1 MNRLIAQPA
10 APASLHAPPAQVRS
24 APATK
29 LTKTSEPF
37 SLFAPLHY
45 EENYAYPLL
54 VWLHSAGGDERQLA
68 RVMPLVSMRNY
79 VGLAVRGPV
88 AALGRGFAWPQT
100 PDAIAAAEQRI
111 VESIERARQR
121 FHIHRQRVYLAGY
134 QSGGTMAYRI
144 ALRNPDKF
152 AAAVSI

>member
-10 APASLHAPPAQVRS
+10 APASLHAPHAQVRS

-45 EENYAYPLL
+45 EENYAYPLFI
-54 VWLHSAGGDERQLA
+54 WLHSAGGDERQLA

-88 AALGRGFAWPQT
+88 SGESRGYAWPQT
-100 PDAIAAAEQRI
+100 AEGIEAAEQRI
-111 VESIERARQR
+111 LESIDKACER
-121 FHIHRQRVYLAGY
+121 FHVHRQRIFLAGY
-134 QSGGTMAYRI
+134 ESGGTMA
-144 ALRNPDKF
+144 
-152 AAAVSI
+152 